1 MEVILKLKVED
12 LHHLLTE
19 VLVDQIL
26 ARSCY
31 VEMVL
36 IVSG

>member
-1 MEVILKLKVED
+1 MEVILILKVVD

-26 ARSCY
+26 AHSCY

-36 IVSG
+36 IVSW